1 MKILIM
7 RYIYI
12 CLILFVS
19 CFTISVSAAPKEK
32 KVKVETPN
40 MEKICEAV
48 NDPKSKY
55 YYPTLLKKYE
65 ANDTIMKHDEY
76 RHLYYGYIFQE
87 DYNPYRH
94 SEFSDKIESLYYK
107 TKHSRAECDTIIKYA
122 ELSLKDNP
130 FDLQQMNFLI
140 YALREKKKIHLANIW
155 QYRLNHLLEAIVSSG
170 TGLDQENAWYVVI
183 PKNEYTLIN
192 SLGYIADSQEFV
204 NPYFDYITIQK
215 KKDKDPAGFYFN
227 VKNILEEYYRKYPDE
242 E

>member
-1 MKILIM
+1 M
-7 RYIYI
+7 RIYFY
-12 CLILFVS
+12 LILFVS
-19 CFTISVSAAPKEK
+19 CFAVSVSGAPKEK

-40 MEKICEAV
+40 MGKICESV
-48 NDPKSKY
+48 NDPHSKY
-55 YYPTLLKKYE
+55 YYPKLLKKYE
-65 ANDTIMKHDEY
+65 TNDTTMQHDEY

-87 DYNPYRH
+87 DYNPYRR

>member
-1 MKILIM
+1 M
-7 RYIYI
+7 RYIYFYG
-12 CLILFVS
+12 ILFLS
-19 CFTISVSAAPKEK
+19 CFALSSTAAPKDK
-32 KVKVETPN
+32 KIKVEIPD
-40 MEKICEAV
+40 MEKICKEV
-48 NDPKSKY
+48 NNPKSKY
-55 YYPTLLKKYE
+55 YYPKLIQKYE
-65 ANDTIMKHDEY
+65 TNDTLMQHDEY

-87 DYNPYRH
+87 DYNPYRR
-94 SEFSDKIESLYYK
+94 SEFSDKIENLYYN

-215 KKDKDPAGFYFN
+215 KKEKDPDGFYFN
-227 VKNILEEYYRKYPDE
+227 IKNILEEYYRKYPDE

>member
-1 MKILIM
+1 M
-7 RYIYI
+7 RYIHIYM
-12 CLILFVS
+12 ILLFS
-19 CFTISVSAAPKEK
+19 CFALSASAAPKEK
-32 KVKVETPN
+32 KIKVETPD
-40 MEKICEAV
+40 MKKIEEEV
-48 NDPKSKY
+48 NNPKSKY
-55 YYPTLLKKYE
+55 FYPKLLQKYE
-65 ANDTIMKHDEY
+65 RNDTLMQHDEY

-87 DYNPYRH
+87 DYNPYRR

-215 KKDKDPAGFYFN
+215 KKDKDPVGFYFN

>member
-1 MKILIM
+1 MIL
-7 RYIYI
+7 
-12 CLILFVS
+12 LFS
-19 CFTISVSAAPKEK
+19 CFALSASAAPKEK
-32 KVKVETPN
+32 KIKVETPD
-40 MEKICEAV
+40 MKKIEEEV
-48 NDPKSKY
+48 NNPKSKY
-55 YYPTLLKKYE
+55 FYPKLLQKYE
-65 ANDTIMKHDEY
+65 RNDTLMQHDEY

-87 DYNPYRH
+87 DYNPCRR

>member
-1 MKILIM
+1 M
-7 RYIYI
+7 RYIHIYM
-12 CLILFVS
+12 ILLFS
-19 CFTISVSAAPKEK
+19 CFALSASAAPKEK
-32 KVKVETPN
+32 KIKVETPD
-40 MEKICEAV
+40 MKKIEEEV
-48 NDPKSKY
+48 NNPKSKY
-55 YYPTLLKKYE
+55 FYPKLLQKYE
-65 ANDTIMKHDEY
+65 RNDTLMQHDEY

-87 DYNPYRH
+87 DYNPCRR